1 MWIKGGSM
9 KLEDMIMVVENR
21 KGTETNVLLDLT
33 DYMGEV
39 LKLWDDDYVVEN
51 IAQSVS
57 ELYGTKEKKADWSD
71 LYIAANKSIH
81 ASFCRSEPQLRQFL
95 SGHFND
101 GEWSFDA
108 ERCSKDCLDVLRIYN
123 LKTDGHSLFP
133 YLHHERVEHTF
144 HAGEVLHNMNG
155 NDYRVLAAL
164 SPDDLLVMSMADSQL
179 IVGRGVRLYERYPK
193 GERPDDDSV
202 VTGIEWDHGVYLGQ
216 DITRI
221 DFDILKQEYGEPDKV
236 ENVSDLRDKT
246 RRNFWM
252 QKNVEQKE
260 GLPDRVRNAARD
272 CLEDTF
278 GTSEPDVFDKMLD
291 NGLYD
296 GMYRA
301 KEEQR
306 QISGQS
312 R

>member
-1 MWIKGGSM
+1 M
-9 KLEDMIMVVENR
+9 KLKDIIMVVENH
-21 KGTETNVLLDLT
+21 KGTETNFLMNFT
-33 DYMGEV
+33 DYMGEA
-39 LKLWDDDYVVEN
+39 LKIWGEDAEDMAGA
-51 IAQSVS
+51 IGT
-57 ELYGTKEKKADWSD
+57 LYGTKEGNKDWSD
-71 LYIAANKSIH
+71 LYCAANKSIH
-81 ASFCRSEPQLRQFL
+81 AAFCSGESQLRGFL
-95 SGHFND
+95 AGHFND
-101 GEWSFDA
+101 GEWFFDV

-123 LKTDGHSLFP
+123 MKPDGQPQFP
-133 YLHHERVEHTF
+133 YLHYEHVEHSF
-144 HAGEVLHNMNG
+144 HAGEVLRNMNG
-155 NDYRVLAAL
+155 NDCHVLAAL
-164 SPDDLLVMSMADSQL
+164 SAKDLLLMSMADSQI
-179 IVGRGVRLYERYPK
+179 IVGRGVQLYERYPK
-193 GERPDDDSV
+193 GERPDSDSM
-202 VTGIEWDHGVYLGQ
+202 VTGIEWDHGVYLGN

-221 DFDILKQEYGEPDKV
+221 DFDILKQECGEPDRV
-236 ENVSDLRDKT
+236 ENVSELRDMI

-260 GLPDRVRNAARD
+260 GLPDRVRNVARD

-278 GTSEPDVFDKMLD
+278 GTSESDVFDKMLD

>member
-1 MWIKGGSM
+1 M

-221 DFDILKQEYGEPDKV
+221 DFDILKQEYGEPDRV
-236 ENVSDLRDKT
+236 ENVADLRDVI

-272 CLEDTF
+272 CLENIF

-291 NGLYD
+291 KGVYD
-296 GMYRA
+296 GMYHTR
-301 KEEQR
+301 EEQR
-306 QISGQS
+306 QISGPS

>member
-1 MWIKGGSM
+1 M
-9 KLEDMIMVVENR
+9 KLEDMIMVVENH
-21 KGTETNVLLDLT
+21 KGTETNYLQELT
-33 DYMGEV
+33 DYMGET
-39 LKLWDDDYVVEN
+39 LGLWRDGYVVEN
-51 IAQSVS
+51 IAGSIN
-57 ELYGTKEKKADWSD
+57 ELYGTKKGKADWSD

-81 ASFCRSEPQLRQFL
+81 ASFCRSEPQLREFL
-95 SGHFND
+95 SGYFND
-101 GEWSFDA
+101 GEWSFDT

-123 LKTDGHSLFP
+123 LKPDGQPQFP
-133 YLHHERVEHTF
+133 YLHYERVEHTF

-164 SPDDLLVMSMADSQL
+164 SPDNLLVMSLTDSQL
-179 IVGRGVRLYERYPK
+179 IVGRGVKLYERYPK

-221 DFDILKQEYGEPDKV
+221 DFDILKQEYGEPDRV
-236 ENVSDLRDKT
+236 ENVSDLRDMV

-252 QKNVEQKE
+252 QKNVVQKE

-272 CLEDTF
+272 CLENTF
-278 GTSEPDVFDKMLD
+278 GTSEPEVFDKMLD
-291 NGLYD
+291 NGMYD
-296 GMYRA
+296 GMYHAR
-301 KEEQR
+301 EEQK
-306 QISGQS
+306 QISGKS